1 VRLGQQ
7 KEQFEM
13 LQRKTHQ
20 HNHLS
25 LQQDALK
32 QQNDTLEELA
42 EQIDGN
48 ERRQKRNLSNNE
60 DENQQATRTLSQID
74 NQIKDTKESL
84 DTSKINLLTVTE
96 EIENLKGIARF
107 IYDEVTNEFE
117 HEPNNIKRQQSLS
130 KLRQEHESG
139 KVTFNS
145 ARNESGI
152 DPAASENYK
161 VIKEEVHRLQDE
173 FKRTSLLF
181 EENQERA
188 ENLKDQLETTINMR
202 VLEIQQRF
210 KNYMSIFQFE
220 GQIDWSQQEDRRGR
234 VLFHLFIK
242 ARKEG
247 HRGSLED
254 VSVKARGGRVG
265 KGVSGG
271 EESLSSLLFALAL
284 LQNLQ
289 TAPGFIVMDEFDS
302 ALDEQ
307 RKLKVFDLYAG
318 ELQRKLIILSPKS
331 HENSYLDRFSKAY
344 IVQHDPTVPRSKV
357 MGLNLQR
364 I

>member
-1 VRLGQQ
+1 
-7 KEQFEM
+7 M
-13 LQRKTHQ
+13 L
-20 HNHLS
+20 
-25 LQQDALK
+25 
-32 QQNDTLEELA
+32 
-42 EQIDGN
+42 
-48 ERRQKRNLSNNE
+48 
-60 DENQQATRTLSQID
+60 
-74 NQIKDTKESL
+74 
-84 DTSKINLLTVTE
+84 
-96 EIENLKGIARF
+96 
-107 IYDEVTNEFE
+107 
-117 HEPNNIKRQQSLS
+117 
-130 KLRQEHESG
+130 
-139 KVTFNS
+139 
-145 ARNESGI
+145 
-152 DPAASENYK
+152 
-161 VIKEEVHRLQDE
+161 
-173 FKRTSLLF
+173 TSLLF

-188 ENLKDQLETTINMR
+188 EKLKDQLETTINMR

-220 GQIDWSQQEDRRGR
+220 GQIDWKQQEDRRGR

-247 HRGSLED
+247 HRGTLED

-289 TAPGFIVMDEFDS
+289 TAPGFIVLDEFDS

-331 HENSYLDRFSKAY
+331 HEHSYLDRFSKAY
-344 IVQHDPTVPRSKV
+344 IVHHDPTVPRSKV
-357 MGLNLQR
+357 TGLTLKR
-364 I
+364 K